1 MQPMAEDKEA
11 VAAIVT
17 DWFRDYEWRQPNKAV
32 DQWENYVFDD
42 ESLETIEM
50 MTGRSV
56 SLLGEVSTY
65 FRDNVLWNDW
75 GIKQGISPRT
85 YVETMKD
92 ACQNSFDELWNEAT
106 AGE

>member
-17 DWFRDYEWRQPNKAV
+17 DWFRDYEWRQPNKAA
-32 DQWENYVFDD
+32 DQRENYVFDD

-56 SLLGEVSTY
+56 SLLGEVSTC
-65 FRDNVLWNDW
+65 FRDNVLWND
-75 GIKQGISPRT
+75 
-85 YVETMKD
+85 
-92 ACQNSFDELWNEAT
+92 
-106 AGE
+106 